1 MREKRE
7 GAILGSWLVLS
18 WLIFGWRLGMEGLQ
32 GGGTSEDG
40 QVNQV
45 RWLLDGLQAMEGDA
59 RRGSAREAS
68 PHSSSGTQKR
78 TTHAVQFRSHTQPQT
93 PRAGQLDLNACDSAS
108 LEQLPKI
115 GPVLAGRICRFREAL
130 GGFHSTEQLREVWGL
145 KEEVARE
152 VVPWF
157 HVGEGVFRQICVDTA
172 SWAELRAHPYI
183 GATGA
188 RAIERFRHHHPL
200 KSVEALSNL
209 VSVPDSAIR
218 RWRPYLRICE
228 NTPAPNP

>member
-18 WLIFGWRLGMEGLQ
+18 WLIFGWQLSMEGLH
-32 GGGTSEDG
+32 GGCASEGG

-45 RWLLDGLQAMEGDA
+45 RWLLEGLQAMEYNP
-59 RRGSAREAS
+59 RTSSAREAS
-68 PHSSSGTQKR
+68 LYSERGTQKR
-78 TTHAVQFRSHTQPQT
+78 ATNAVQFRSHAQPQT
-93 PRAGQLDLNACDSAS
+93 PPSGQLDLNACDSAS
-108 LEQLPKI
+108 LEHLPKI

-157 HVGEGVFRQICVDTA
+157 HVGDGVFRQICVDTA

-200 KSVEALSNL
+200 ESVEALSNL
-209 VSVPDSAIR
+209 VSVPDSVIR

-228 NTPAPNP
+228 NTPTPNP